1 MLKNLF
7 ILIVTL
13 TVFCFG
19 LSYLTKD
26 ALGIEVDTGNI
37 LSNSTFGTGT
47 TYSNDNWTITNEDY
61 HNYTS
66 LGGGND
72 PGGAVAADNATNI
85 EQTIKLSEKTNM
97 TEKEIQNGFSSTLS
111 ADIWYWNQYDNTTTL
126 KQTITGSD
134 GSTTIQQRIIE
145 DDGCSYINC
154 GSYTNYTDTHI
165 QGSNTQTD
173 FDIKVNVSNS
183 NNRGSS
189 HYGPDIDDIQLKVVY
204 TYINPLDEDTQEVID
219 DIDETIDD
227 AVENIDL
234 EEEYFSWDDSWENE
248 YYWEDEFTYEDEFTW
263 EDEFV
268 LEEEFY
274 FEEDIDIAVFEEFT
288 FEEFEEVIFFDEFE
302 EITMEET
309 FFEESF
315 EEPQY
320 IEEIFEEEFT
330 EEFTSFIEETGMT
343 EEFEQFLEDEGIT
356 QEEFFEEIVEESFEE
371 ESDFVE
377 PTEEAFNEEITED
390 NMDESVEMEAES
402 FENEESILEVASNE
416 EEAVEETTNTE
427 AEEQLDDEDGQVSE
441 ETSEESESDSTD
453 SDESD
458 VQTASSEEQEDIQ
471 QEEDREIE
479 GGESKGRVEI
489 AKFEKELKKNIKKLV
504 QEVKAS
510 TQNLTKED
518 VFFRSN
524 NSLDAYT
531 NVSFYK
537 SKDIYANV
545 DNNFFQQADLSVYGE
560 DIYTNVT
567 LASYSLNDP
576 IEVHK
581 QKMNEITIKKNKLQ
595 MELELLKG
603 L

>member
-1 MLKNLF
+1 MIKNFLASLVAL
-7 ILIVTL
+7 IL
-13 TVFCFG
+13 FCFTVHYFSKSA
-19 LSYLTKD
+19 LS
-26 ALGIEVDTGNI
+26 IEIDTGNI

-219 DIDETIDD
+219 EIDETIDD
-227 AVENIDL
+227 AVDNIDL
-234 EEEYFSWDDSWENE
+234 EEENFSWDTSWENE
-248 YYWEDEFTYEDEFTW
+248 YYLEEDFTWEDDYYWEDEFA
-263 EDEFV
+263 

-274 FEEDIDIAVFEEFT
+274 FEEEFNIGN
-288 FEEFEEVIFFDEFE
+288 FEEFEFTEFEEVSFFSEFE

-309 FFEESF
+309 FFEEEF
-315 EEPQY
+315 GEPEFF
-320 IEEIFEEEFT
+320 EEIFEEEF
-330 EEFTSFIEETGMT
+330 EEVFTDFIEEAGMSD
-343 EEFEQFLEDEGIT
+343 EFEQFLEDEGIT
-356 QEEFFEEIVEESFEE
+356 QEEFFEEITEEEFNDEFTEESFEE
-371 ESDFVE
+371 F
-377 PTEEAFNEEITED
+377 EEVAQ
-390 NMDESVEMEAES
+390 
-402 FENEESILEVASNE
+402 EESITEESTSEISANE
-416 EEAVEETTNTE
+416 EATMEETTDTNTGE
-427 AEEQLDDEDGQVSE
+427 QIEEEQEVATNDTQE
-441 ETSEESESDSTD
+441 ETTEQEEPSSESTEDT
-453 SDESD
+453 E
-458 VQTASSEEQEDIQ
+458 VQTEDSEEQDVVQ
-471 QEEDREIE
+471 
-479 GGESKGRVEI
+479 SKGRDELDTKDRITKDVRKVESKLKKDLKKVAKQLAQI
-489 AKFEKELKKNIKKLV
+489 AKQN
-504 QEVKAS
+504 
-510 TQNLTKED
+510 TQNLSKED
-518 VFFRSN
+518 IFFRSN
-524 NSLDAYT
+524 NTLNAYLKT
-531 NVSFYK
+531 NFYK
-537 SKDIYANV
+537 SKEIYKDTNLELYNQV
-545 DNNFFQQADLSVYGE
+545 DLGVYNT
-560 DIYTNVT
+560 DIYTGVT
-567 LASYSLNDP
+567 LASYSQNDP
-576 IEVHK
+576 IETHNK
-581 QKMNEITIKKNKLQ
+581 KLQDITIQKRKL
-595 MELELLKG
+595 MIELEALKNG
-603 L
+603 KPSN

>member
-1 MLKNLF
+1 
-7 ILIVTL
+7 VTRYL
-13 TVFCFG
+13 VALLL
-19 LSYLTKD
+19 LSYSAIAET
-26 ALGIEVDTGNI
+26 IDTGNI
-37 LSNSTFGTGT
+37 LSNSTFGSGT
-47 TYSNDNWTITNEDY
+47 TYDTTDWTVSSGTSGHSNM
-61 HNYTS
+61 S
-66 LGGGND
+66 AGGGND
-72 PGGAVAADNATNI
+72 PGGSVAAIGNTNI
-85 EQTIKLSEKTNM
+85 EQTVTLSEKTNM
-97 TEKEIQNGFSSTLS
+97 TVEEMQNGFSSTLS
-111 ADIWYWNQYDNTTTL
+111 TDLWFWNQYDNTTTL

-134 GSTTIQQRIIE
+134 GSTTTQQRVIE
-145 DDGCSYINC
+145 DDGCGYINC

-173 FDIKVNVSNS
+173 FDIKVGVSNS
-183 NNRGSS
+183 NNRSG
-189 HYGPDIDDIQLKVVY
+189 HYGPDIDDVQLKVQY

-219 DIDETIDD
+219 ELNEDINETID
-227 AVENIDL
+227 NIDW
-234 EEEYFSWDDSWENE
+234 EEEYTWDDSWQDD
-248 YYWEDEFTYEDEFTW
+248 YYW

-377 PTEEAFNEEITED
+377 TTEEAFNEEITED
-390 NMDESVEMEAES
+390 NMDESVAMETEE
-402 FENEESILEVASNE
+402 FENEDSTLEVASNE
-416 EEAVEETTNTE
+416 EEAMEENTDIE
-427 AEEQLDDEDGQVSE
+427 SEEQLDDEDGQVSE
-441 ETSEESESDSTD
+441 EDTDESEPDSTD

-479 GGESKGRVEI
+479 GEESKGRVEI
-489 AKFEKELKKNIKKLV
+489 TKFEKELKKNIKKLV
-504 QEVKAS
+504 QEVKAN

-531 NVSFYK
+531 KASFYK

-545 DNNFFQQADLSVYGE
+545 DDNFFQQADLSVYGE

-581 QKMNEITIKKNKLQ
+581 QKMNEITIKKNRLQ
-595 MELELLKG
+595 MELELLKK
-603 L
+603 